1 MQTPPEAL
9 KRPETHR
16 LHDRVRSDDYAWMK
30 DPDWQKVMR
39 TPEVL
44 DPEIRNY
51 LEANNAYTESLLAPQ
66 KALMESLFD
75 EMKGRIKE
83 DDSSVPSPDG
93 PFDYYHRYEQG
104 GQHPVYCRRANG
116 DGDQAGEQVLLNGNV
131 LAEGTS
137 FFRIAACRHSP
148 DHRLLAY
155 AVDLSGSEYTT
166 IRIKDLETGEL
177 LEDEIGSAQGD
188 LAWSADSS
196 TIFYTILDD
205 NHRPCEVRR
214 HRLGD
219 DPAKDALV
227 YSEEDPGFFVGVGKT
242 ESGRFV
248 AISSHD
254 HTTSEIRVLP
264 ADRPDETPRLIA
276 PRQADV
282 EYDVADHGERFYILT
297 NIDGAEDF
305 KIVTCP
311 LEDTARASWQDLVA
325 HEPGR
330 LIRHIRL
337 FANHMV
343 RLEAVEGLPRIAI
356 TDLTTSEEHAIAFDE
371 EAYDLGMQPGYLF
384 DTTVLRFR
392 YSSMTTPPR
401 VYDYDMATRER
412 ILRKEQE
419 IPSGHAPDD
428 YRTARITVPSHDGT
442 AVPVSLLYRRDLKLD
457 GSAPLL
463 LYGYGSYGLSMPAS
477 FSTNR
482 LSLVDRGFVYAIA
495 HIRGGMDKG
504 YHWYSDGKLL
514 AKKNTFLD
522 FVAAAEG
529 LIEAGYTGKGQIA
542 VHGGSAGGM
551 LVGAMANMRPDLLKA
566 VVGEVP
572 FVDVLNTMCDD
583 TLPLTPPEWPEWGNP
598 IADATAYDYI
608 ASYSP
613 YDNVTAQDYP
623 HILAT
628 AGLTDPRVTY
638 WEPAKWVARLR
649 ELKTDSN
656 LLLLRTNMDAGHAG
670 ASGRFDRL
678 KEVALVY
685 GFLLRVYELN

>member
-1 MQTPPEAL
+1 MQTPPEAP

-16 LHDRVRSDDYAWMK
+16 LHARERSDDYAWMK

-39 TPEVL
+39 RPETL
-44 DPEIRNY
+44 DPEIRKY
-51 LEANNAYTESLLAPQ
+51 LEANNSYTESVLAPQ
-66 KALMESLFD
+66 KMMIDGLFD

-83 DDSSVPSPDG
+83 EDSSVPSPDG

-104 GQHPVYCRRANG
+104 GQHPVFCRRGNK
-116 DGDQAGEQVLLNGNV
+116 DGVHAEEEVILNGNL

-166 IRIKDLETGEL
+166 IRVKHLETGEL
-177 LEDEIGSAQGD
+177 LADEIGNAQGD
-188 LAWSADSS
+188 LAWSADST

-214 HRLGD
+214 HRLGE
-219 DPAKDALV
+219 DPKQAALV
-227 YSEEDPGFFVGVGKT
+227 YSEQDAGFFVGVGKT

-254 HTTSEIRVLP
+254 HTTSEIRVIP
-264 ADRPDETPRLIA
+264 ADAPGEAPRLIA
-276 PRQADV
+276 PRQTDV

-305 KIVTCP
+305 KIVSCP
-311 LEDTARASWQDLVA
+311 LEETTPSSWQDLIA
-325 HEPGR
+325 HEPGC
-330 LIRHIRL
+330 LIKHIRL
-337 FANHMV
+337 FANYMV
-343 RLEAVEGLPRIAI
+343 RLETVEGLPRIVI
-356 TDLTTSEEHAIAFDE
+356 TDLASSDEHAIAFDE

-384 DTTVLRFR
+384 DTTLLRFS

-412 ILRKEQE
+412 VLRKEQE
-419 IPSGHAPDD
+419 IPSGHDPDD
-428 YRTARITVPSHDGT
+428 YITARITVPSHDGA
-442 AVPVSLLYRRDLKLD
+442 AVPVSLLYRKGLNLD
-457 GSAPLL
+457 ASAPLL
-463 LYGYGSYGLSMPAS
+463 LYGYGSYGHSMPAS
-477 FSTNR
+477 FSANR
-482 LSLVDRGFVYAIA
+482 FSLVDRGFVYAIA

-514 AKKNTFLD
+514 SKKNTFLD
-522 FVAAAEG
+522 FVAAAES
-529 LIEAGYTGKGQIA
+529 LITAGYTRKGQIA
-542 VHGGSAGGM
+542 IHGGSAGGM
-551 LVGAMANMRPDLLKA
+551 LVGAVANMRPDLLKA

-583 TLPLTPPEWPEWGNP
+583 SLPLTPPEWPEWGNP
-598 IADATAYDYI
+598 LAEVSAYDYI

-685 GFLLRVYELN
+685 GFLLRVYELE

>member
-1 MQTPPEAL
+1 MQLPPEAP
-9 KRPETHR
+9 KRPEAHS
-16 LHDRVRSDDYAWMK
+16 LHDRMRHDDYGWMK
-30 DPDWQKVMR
+30 DPEWQKVMR
-39 TPEVL
+39 SPEIL
-44 DPEIRNY
+44 DPEIRAY
-51 LEANNAYTESLLAPQ
+51 LEANNSYTEAVLAPQ
-66 KALMESLFD
+66 KALMDHLFG

-83 DDSSVPSPDG
+83 DDSSVPAPDG

-104 GQHPVYCRRANG
+104 GQHPVFCRRASG
-116 DGDQAGEQVLLNGNV
+116 DGGEAGEQVILNGNV

-166 IRIKDLETGEL
+166 IRIKDLESGEL
-177 LEDEIGSAQGD
+177 LADEIGSAQGD
-188 LAWSADSS
+188 VAWSADSS
-196 TIFYTILDD
+196 TFFYTILDD

-214 HRLGD
+214 HRLGE
-219 DPAKDALV
+219 DPKRDELV
-227 YSEEDPGFFVGVGKT
+227 YSEADPGFFVGVGKT

-254 HTTSEIRVLP
+254 HTTSEIRVIP
-264 ADRPDETPRLIA
+264 ADAPADTPRLIA
-276 PRQADV
+276 PRQTGV
-282 EYDVADHGERFYILT
+282 EYDVADHGDRFYILT
-297 NIDGAEDF
+297 NINAAEDF
-305 KIVTCP
+305 KIATCP
-311 LEDTARASWQDLVA
+311 LEETAPASWQDLVA
-325 HEPGR
+325 HVSGR
-330 LIRHIRL
+330 LIKYIRL
-337 FANHMV
+337 FAGYMV
-343 RLEAVEGLPRIAI
+343 RLETVEGLPRIVI
-356 TDLTTSEEHAIAFDE
+356 TDLTSFDEHAIAFDE
-371 EAYDLGMQPGYLF
+371 EAYDLGMQPGFMF
-384 DTTVLRFR
+384 DTTVLRFS

-401 VYDYDMATRER
+401 IYDYDMATRKR
-412 ILRKEQE
+412 VLRKEQE
-419 IPSGHAPDD
+419 IPSGHNPGD
-428 YRTARITVPSHDGT
+428 YMTARITVPSHDGA
-442 AVPVSLLYRRDLKLD
+442 AVPVSLLYRKDLALD
-457 GSAPLL
+457 GAAPLL
-463 LYGYGSYGLSMPAS
+463 LYGYGSYGHSMPAS
-477 FSTNR
+477 FSANR

-522 FVAAAEG
+522 FVAAGEG
-529 LIEAGYTGKGQIA
+529 LIEAGYTRKGRIA
-542 VHGGSAGGM
+542 IHGGSAGGM
-551 LVGAMANMRPDLLKA
+551 LVGAVANMRPDLLKA

-583 TLPLTPPEWPEWGNP
+583 SLPLTPPEWPEWGNP
-598 IADATAYDYI
+598 IAEAEAYDYI

-656 LLLLRTNMDAGHAG
+656 LLLLKTNMDAGHAG

-685 GFLLRVYELN
+685 GFLLRVFELD